1 MDLGY
6 TSGGGVDHRFGNGF
20 NTPYDGSSRTGGYN
34 QHGRYG
40 LGVGGHANSGR
51 VGGGVNG
58 GIHGPKHKRGDMD
71 RECEFFQLTPVFV
84 GMELMGSF

>member
-40 LGVGGHANSGR
+40 LGVGGHTNSGR

-71 RECEFFQLTPVFV
+71 RECEFVQLPQFSS
-84 GMELMGSF
+84 ERN